1 MLDPDVADSERATHR
16 PGEPDVRWI
25 RRTSG
30 VLAVSLAL
38 LATVLGAR
46 LVAGDPGPLDWGAFA
61 LLLSVVVA
69 AAVLWRA
76 VSALEAQRRVE
87 AESAARLLRG
97 LSRSVSPDAIV
108 AAIAGELALGA
119 EADHVAVVRRRDDP
133 PRLEA
138 TLVAARAGV
147 RDARTT
153 LPISDLVAPLDLPP
167 ADEGPTRM
175 AVPVG
180 PDAPIPALVG
190 DGVAGASASNAEPAG
205 DSSDGPI
212 PVAGSPGAV
221 PDQAHRLEEA
231 ASAADPER
239 LRPVDFVEADR
250 IADRIA
256 TRVRAVFGLR
266 HVLAAPLVVDD
277 RVVGALVLSRRASPD
292 WTPAARRL
300 LADAAT
306 EASLALGR
314 ADSKR
319 AAEARASTDAL
330 TGLPNRGYFDEFCGL
345 LARRRRTGDAVGV
358 LMIDIDHFKK
368 LNDRLGHPVGDEV
381 LRAVGSAIAATVRG
395 EDIPARYGGEEFV
408 VLLRN
413 PSPDVAVDVAERIRA
428 SVRGI
433 DLAELRGSRI
443 TVSVGAAVQVDPVEP
458 IDEIVGRADRALY
471 RAKKDGR
478 DRVVAA

>member
-1 MLDPDVADSERATHR
+1 VAHNERATHR
-16 PGEPDVRWI
+16 PVEPDVRWI

-30 VLAVSLAL
+30 LLGVSLAI
-38 LATVLGAR
+38 LAAVLGLR
-46 LVAGDPGPLDWGAFA
+46 LISGSTDLLDWLAAG
-61 LLLSVVVA
+61 LLIVVVLA

-76 VSALEAQRRVE
+76 VSSLEARRRVE

-138 TLVAARAGV
+138 TLVAARVGV
-147 RDARTT
+147 PDARTT
-153 LPISDLVAPLDLPP
+153 LPVGDLVAPLDDGATDPGV
-167 ADEGPTRM
+167 DRM
-175 AVPVG
+175 AVPVATDAPLPTLANGAPTATGQAHPLEDDRGSRRPIG
-180 PDAPIPALVG
+180 PDE
-190 DGVAGASASNAEPAG
+190 AE
-205 DSSDGPI
+205 
-212 PVAGSPGAV
+212 
-221 PDQAHRLEEA
+221 
-231 ASAADPER
+231 
-239 LRPVDFVEADR
+239 R

-266 HVLAAPLVVDD
+266 HVLASPLIVDGT
-277 RVVGALVLSRRASPD
+277 VVGALVLSRRATAD
-292 WTPAARRL
+292 WGPAARRL
-300 LADAAT
+300 LAEAAT

-314 ADSKR
+314 ADSQR

-330 TGLPNRGYFDEFCGL
+330 TGLPNRRYFDEFCGL
-345 LARRRRTGDAVGV
+345 LARRRRSGDAVGV
-358 LMIDIDHFKK
+358 LMVDIDHFKK

-381 LRAVGSAIAATVRG
+381 LRAVGGAIATTVRG

-413 PSPDVAVDVAERIRA
+413 PSPDVAVEVAERIRA
-428 SVRGI
+428 SVRTI
-433 DLAELRGSRI
+433 DLVELRGSRI
-443 TVSVGAAVQVDPVEP
+443 TVSVGAAVQVDPGEP
-458 IDEIVGRADRALY
+458 IGSIVERADRALY

-478 DRVVAA
+478 DRVVRT

>member
-1 MLDPDVADSERATHR
+1 VAHNERATHR
-16 PGEPDVRWI
+16 PVEPDVRWI

-30 VLAVSLAL
+30 LLGVSLAI
-38 LATVLGAR
+38 LAAVLGLR
-46 LVAGDPGPLDWGAFA
+46 LISGSTDLLDWLAAG
-61 LLLSVVVA
+61 LLVVVVLA

-76 VSALEAQRRVE
+76 VSSLESRRRVE

-97 LSRSVSPDAIV
+97 LARSVSPDAIV

-147 RDARTT
+147 PDARTT
-153 LPISDLVAPLDLPP
+153 LPVGDLVAPLDDGA
-167 ADEGPTRM
+167 ADPGVGRM
-175 AVPVG
+175 AVPVAT
-180 PDAPIPALVG
+180 DAPLPRLVTG
-190 DGVAGASASNAEPAG
+190 APTAAG
-205 DSSDGPI
+205 
-212 PVAGSPGAV
+212 
-221 PDQAHRLEEA
+221 QAHPLEV
-231 ASAADPER
+231 DPGSR
-239 LRPVDFVEADR
+239 RPIEPREADR

-266 HVLAAPLVVDD
+266 HVLASPLIVDD
-277 RVVGALVLSRRASPD
+277 TVVGALVLSRRATAD
-292 WTPAARRL
+292 WSPAARRL
-300 LADAAT
+300 LAEAAT

-314 ADSKR
+314 ADSQR

-330 TGLPNRGYFDEFCGL
+330 TGLPNRRYFDEFCGL
-345 LARRRRTGDAVGV
+345 LARRRRSGDAVGV
-358 LMIDIDHFKK
+358 LMVDIDHFKK

-381 LRAVGSAIAATVRG
+381 LRAVGGAIATTVRG

-413 PSPDVAVDVAERIRA
+413 PSPTVAIDVAERIRA
-428 SVRGI
+428 SVRDI
-433 DLAELRGSRI
+433 DLDDLRGSRI
-443 TVSVGAAVQVDPVEP
+443 TVSVGAAVQADPVEP
-458 IDEIVGRADRALY
+458 IGSIVERADRALY

>member
-46 LVAGDPGPLDWGAFA
+46 LVAGDPGPLDWLAFA

-69 AAVLWRA
+69 AAVLWR
-76 VSALEAQRRVE
+76 RR
-87 AESAARLLRG
+87 A

-153 LPISDLVAPLDLPP
+153 LPIGDLVAPLDAP
-167 ADEGPTRM
+167 AGDAGSTWM
-175 AVPVG
+175 AVPVD
-180 PDAPIPALVG
+180 PDAPVPALVG
-190 DGVAGASASNAEPAG
+190 EPPAGAPASNVGPAG
-205 DSSDGPI
+205 RSSTGGSSAGWD
-212 PVAGSPGAV
+212 PVPESPGAATSGAV
-221 PDQAHRLEEA
+221 PSQAHPLAA
-231 ASAADPER
+231 ASAAAGGPP
-239 LRPVDFVEADR
+239 LRPVGVAEADR

-256 TRVRAVFGLR
+256 ARVRAVFGLR
-266 HVLAAPLVVDD
+266 HVLAAPLVVDE

-314 ADSKR
+314 ADSQR
-319 AAEARASTDAL
+319 AAETRASTDAL
-330 TGLPNRGYFDEFCGL
+330 TGLPNRRYFDEFCGL

-381 LRAVGSAIAATVRG
+381 LRAVGGAIAATVRG

-413 PSPDVAVDVAERIRA
+413 PSPEVAVDVAERIRA

-433 DLAELRGSRI
+433 DLADLRGSRI

-458 IDEIVGRADRALY
+458 IDQIVGRADRALY